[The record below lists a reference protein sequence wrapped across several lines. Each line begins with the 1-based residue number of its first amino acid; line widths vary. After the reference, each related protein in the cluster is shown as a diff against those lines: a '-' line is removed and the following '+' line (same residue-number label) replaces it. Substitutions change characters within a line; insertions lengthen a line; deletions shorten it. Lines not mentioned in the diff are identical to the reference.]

1 MKNLSR
7 PTNIRGYG
15 LIGYPL
21 THSFSKQ
28 YFTRKFARESLF
40 DCYYENFPIESIDQL
55 PDLINR
61 HADLEG
67 LNVTIPYKEKII
79 ALLDKL
85 DEESHAIGAVN
96 TVKIIRSQE
105 TYRLNGYNT
114 DAYGF
119 YTSIK
124 PVLKSW
130 HKNALILGT
139 GGASKAVAFALKKLN
154 ISMTFV
160 SRHPHQQDH
169 ISYPE
174 LSGGMLSDYQI
185 IVNTSPLGMYPNTG
199 SFPGIPYQD
208 LSPRHIL
215 YDLIY
220 NPEET
225 LFLKKGK
232 SMGAAVM
239 NGLEM
244 LHLQAERAWEIWNY
258 LEL

>member
-1 MKNLSR
+1 MKKFSGS
-7 PTNIRGYG
+7 TSIRGYG

-28 YFTRKFARESLF
+28 YFTRKFTRESLYN
-40 DCYYENFPIESIDQL
+40 CYYENFPIESIDQL

-61 HADLEG
+61 HSDLAG

-79 ALLDKL
+79 ALLDDL
-85 DEESHAIGAVN
+85 DEESHTIGAVN
-96 TVKIIRSQE
+96 TVKIKRLQKK
-105 TYRLNGYNT
+105 YRLNGYNT

-119 YTSIK
+119 ITSIK
-124 PVLKSW
+124 PVLKSH

-154 ISMTFV
+154 ISITFV
-160 SRHPHQQDH
+160 SRHPRQQNQ

-174 LSGGMLSDYQI
+174 LTGGMLTDFHI
-185 IVNTSPLGMYPNTG
+185 IVNTSPLGMYPETS
-199 SFPGIPYQD
+199 SFPDIPYQD
-208 LSPRHIL
+208 LNPQHIL
-215 YDLIY
+215 FDLIY

-225 LFLKKGK
+225 LFLRKGK

-244 LHLQAERAWEIWNY
+244 LHLQAERAWEIWNQ
-258 LEL
+258 LE

>member
-1 MKNLSR
+1 MKNLSG

-40 DCYYENFPIESIDQL
+40 GCYYENFPIESIDQL

-61 HADLEG
+61 HPDLEG

-79 ALLDKL
+79 ALLDNL
-85 DEESHAIGAVN
+85 DEESRAIGAVN
-96 TVKIIRSQE
+96 TLKILRSRE
-105 TYRLNGYNT
+105 TYYLNGYNT

-119 YTSIK
+119 MTSIK
-124 PVLKSW
+124 PVLKS
-130 HKNALILGT
+130 HYRNALILGT
-139 GGASKAVAFALKKLN
+139 GGASKAVAFALEKLN
-154 ISMTFV
+154 ISITFV
-160 SRHPHQQDH
+160 SRHPRQQNQ

-185 IVNTSPLGMYPNTG
+185 IVNTSPLGMYPDTG
-199 SFPGIPYQD
+199 AFPDIPYQD
-208 LSPRHIL
+208 LSPQHIL

-225 LFLKKGK
+225 LFLRKGK

-244 LHLQAERAWEIWNY
+244 LHFQAEKAWEIWNR